1 METNMQT
8 FTLPREAFNLLLEA
22 LGGQQKAEVFSKSM
36 ESFLVAIDNK
46 ATAGIVEKKEMV
58 KIEVREELRKELVTR
73 EMFDGQRKEINEKFN
88 VVDEKLKSLEKE
100 IRERFNVVDERFHVV
115 DEKFIS
121 LEKVM
126 NARFNVVDEKLKSLN
141 FKLNLFLAV
150 ALIALTFANPAFVEL
165 IKKYFKGQSCI
176 AKRPPRISRFISV
189 YITRAD
195 SSTPTIIC
203 PSISIKSRG
212 RLSSRRII
220 FCASSNKRFIK
231 RRTNI

>member
-22 LGGQQKAEVFSKSM
+22 LGGQQKAEVFAKSM

-165 IKKYFKGQSCI
+165 IKKYFKYEIWKPTCQPTLCR
-176 AKRPPRISRFISV
+176 AKPLIYCSKRW
-189 YITRAD
+189 A
-195 SSTPTIIC
+195 
-203 PSISIKSRG
+203 G
-212 RLSSRRII
+212 
-220 FCASSNKRFIK
+220 NKRRKLLPSRWNHFSLPSTTKPPPKSLKK
-231 RRTNI
+231 RQ

>member
-1 METNMQT
+1 MFMETNMQT
-8 FTLPREAFNLLLEA
+8 YTLPRETFNLLLKA
-22 LGGQQKAEVFSKSM
+22 LGGQEQAEVFAKSM

-88 VVDEKLKSLEKE
+88 VVN
-100 IRERFNVVDERFHVV
+100 ERFNVV

-126 NARFNVVDEKLKSLN
+126 NERFNVVDEKFKSLN
-141 FKLNLFLAV
+141 FKLNLFLAI

-165 IKKYFKGQSCI
+165 IK
-176 AKRPPRISRFISV
+176 
-189 YITRAD
+189 RA
-195 SSTPTIIC
+195 
-203 PSISIKSRG
+203 
-212 RLSSRRII
+212 
-220 FCASSNKRFIK
+220 F
-231 RRTNI
+231 